1 MAFTYYDDLSDNRS
15 KVRFYLQDTT
25 NGGGPKPADANF
37 TDAEI
42 DGLITAEGSWQRAVA
57 GGFEALEA
65 AWRRYPNF
73 STDGLSVSRTDIADG
88 YAAKA
93 KVWRT
98 DYGTS
103 AATAASTRAGS
114 RAVTRKD
121 AYSDTYDNVTA

>member
-1 MAFTYYDDLSDNRS
+1 MTFTYLGTLVSDRD

-25 NGGGPKPADANF
+25 NGAGPKPSDANF

-73 STDGLSVSRTDIADG
+73 STDGLSVSRSDIADG

-93 KVWRT
+93 KTWRT

-103 AATAASTRAGS
+103 ATTAASTRAGS